1 MGTTYPVPANGQSYG
16 LLNDVEELGRPFAPF
31 MGDGSDRSQT
41 PPSPNASQSQLYR
54 GSAAGAMQYG
64 DGAPGLPRTGSTA
77 AMSMRAP
84 FLSPASRPTSSLWAP
99 PSVPYAYP
107 PASGSSSGLNTYVGS
122 GSALYAAGQ
131 YPSYQDI
138 QAQLRKAKPVM
149 PSSRLPEKLT
159 TEDKPWMQIKDKRS
173 CASWWLTFM
182 GMVAGVA
189 GAAVLCYFSWTSV
202 LLLSN
207 SDLCQVFSE
216 DWSNGYTNNW
226 VADVELGGFGNG
238 EFQMTTTDSK
248 NIYTQNNELYIM
260 PTLTSEDIGYGSVL
274 DGYTYKLSGCTT
286 TNATACSVTSS
297 NKSYT
302 VINPVQTARI
312 STRGKAS
319 LKYGRVEVVAKIPTG
334 DWLWPAIWMLPVNNT
349 YGNWPMSGEIDLMEA
364 RGNSPAYPAQG
375 TNYVRASLNYGVLPG
390 VQTHLF
396 GWWEDK
402 RSAFSEQF
410 HTYALEWTDG
420 WMRLYVDSRLQAMMN
435 IKITGKGGKSFYDQG
450 NYPSTA
456 TNGSNTEVVVQDIW
470 SEAGGGPNAP
480 YDQEFYLILDV
491 AAGGTSGWFPDNVG
505 GKPWY
510 DGSATAMREFALAQ
524 DTWSATWPSDADD
537 RAFRVG
543 SVKMWKIGAC

>member
-1 MGTTYPVPANGQSYG
+1 
-16 LLNDVEELGRPFAPF
+16 
-31 MGDGSDRSQT
+31 
-41 PPSPNASQSQLYR
+41 
-54 GSAAGAMQYG
+54 
-64 DGAPGLPRTGSTA
+64 
-77 AMSMRAP
+77 
-84 FLSPASRPTSSLWAP
+84 
-99 PSVPYAYP
+99 
-107 PASGSSSGLNTYVGS
+107 
-122 GSALYAAGQ
+122 
-131 YPSYQDI
+131 
-138 QAQLRKAKPVM
+138 
-149 PSSRLPEKLT
+149 
-159 TEDKPWMQIKDKRS
+159 
-173 CASWWLTFM
+173 
-182 GMVAGVA
+182 
-189 GAAVLCYFSWTSV
+189 
-202 LLLSN
+202 
-207 SDLCQVFSE
+207 
-216 DWSNGYTNNW
+216 
-226 VADVELGGFGNG
+226 
-238 EFQMTTTDSK
+238 
-248 NIYTQNNELYIM
+248 
-260 PTLTSEDIGYGSVL
+260 
-274 DGYTYKLSGCTT
+274 
-286 TNATACSVTSS
+286 
-297 NKSYT
+297 
-302 VINPVQTARI
+302 
-312 STRGKAS
+312 
-319 LKYGRVEVVAKIPTG
+319 
-334 DWLWPAIWMLPVNNT
+334 
-349 YGNWPMSGEIDLMEA
+349 MEA

-537 RAFRVG
+537 RAFRVCVLVLFFLFATRLTCARAFTVAPSRCG
-543 SVKMWKIGAC
+543 RSARAKPLAPSRGAGRLCQHHHHHHHRSLSVSPLCLALSPLARTVFFHSSPDRCSSRLKNCIYPPGRLHTRTLLLLLTRPRDEKTTPTPPPSPRRADGRLDILPFFLHLLVLCVLFLCSRALPYQYAVPYRLSPYCTIPPVT